1 MIKLI
6 HILFTI
12 YFTLVSSGVLYSK
25 HYCGTRVSHS
35 VYGIS
40 LGSGSK
46 CGCSH
51 ESEAHNKGCCKSET
65 KILKAETQKVFSASQ
80 CKISK
85 PFELSL
91 LFAHTF
97 EFYLTENRSWNH
109 VIDFVHPP
117 PKPPNPLFILNRN
130 LLI

>member
-1 MIKLI
+1 MNRLV

-25 HYCGTRVSHS
+25 HYCGTSVSHS

-40 LGSGSK
+40 LGSGGK

-51 ESEAHNKGCCKSET
+51 DKKEHDKDCCKSET
-65 KILKAETQKVFSASQ
+65 KILKTDIQKTAFQNQFKVCKPLSIELFGCNFIQLNINFNGAEKRVF
-80 CKISK
+80 
-85 PFELSL
+85 
-91 LFAHTF
+91 TF
-97 EFYLTENRSWNH
+97 T
-109 VIDFVHPP
+109 HPP
-117 PKPPNPLFILNRN
+117 PKPPNPLFILNQN

>member
-1 MIKLI
+1 MIRLV

-25 HYCGTRVSHS
+25 HYCGTSVSHS

-51 ESEAHNKGCCKSET
+51 DKKEHDKDCCKSET
-65 KILKAETQKVFSASQ
+65 KILKADTQKTSIQNQFKV
-80 CKISK
+80 CK
-85 PFELSL
+85 PLSL
-91 LFAHTF
+91 DVIHT
-97 EFYLTENRSWNH
+97 YLTEFKISPFNASKYLLAS
-109 VIDFVHPP
+109 IHPP